1 MHRKN
6 KCRRNHVLVV
16 VLAIVFVVA
25 GRANATVIA
34 GPDAFGHVATEVAGN
49 IRDVS
54 GTGTILG
61 ISSSDDATALVTL
74 PAGFDF
80 SFYGVPVVD
89 IRVSTNGQINI
100 PSSNP
105 LSNCC
110 SPDPLPNANLDSPS
124 GIYVFQE
131 DLNPSSGGN
140 IVVESLGAV
149 GSREFVIGYYG
160 IPFWFADDPDNLFE
174 IILHETTN
182 AIELQYGSITVST
195 ADNVSIGIM
204 DQTKTDG
211 LQILLGSPVAGALG
225 DISNRGFLIGVQSVP
240 EPTTFALLGFGLAGL
255 RFASRRRHQL
265 AI

>member
-49 IRDVS
+49 IRNVS

-74 PAGFDF
+74 PVGFNF
-80 SFYGVPVVD
+80 SFYGVPVAD

-100 PSSNP
+100 PSSNT
-105 LSNCC
+105 SNNCC
-110 SPDPLPNANLDSPS
+110 SPDPLPNASSPS
-124 GIYVFQE
+124 GIYGFQE

-160 IPFWFADDPDNLFE
+160 IPFFPADDPDNLFE

-182 AIELQYGSITVST
+182 AIELQYGSIMVST

-204 DQTKTDG
+204 DQTNTDG